1 MLCNGVSGPSAVKVS
16 GLRKCKRSGILF
28 CAKVELADERRTFLR
43 IVPAEPGWQQP
54 DATKA
59 IERETGSEDRLDGT
73 FSKHN
78 VRLVSLTRPGIPQ

>member
-1 MLCNGVSGPSAVKVS
+1 
-16 GLRKCKRSGILF
+16 LRKCKRSGILF